1 VTKRAGSTTSGQ
13 NDPVSNVEQEAAQRQ
28 KDTELLKQQQ
38 AESQRAQQQQD
49 HQASELIKQQQ
60 KQDAEARILDAPRQS
75 GMTPVPVPETNQGP
89 ARIQDAPI
97 PPQGYP
103 PSPAPSSTEKT
114 QQQTAQPQQQQ

>member
-1 VTKRAGSTTSGQ
+1 VTKPAGSTSARDDVAD
-13 NDPVSNVEQEAAQRQ
+13 NAAEEAAQRQ
-28 KDTELLKQQQ
+28 KDAELLKQQQ
-38 AESQRAQQQQD
+38 AESERAQQQQD
-49 HQASELIKQQQ
+49 HQAAEIIKQQQ
-60 KQDAEARILDAPRQS
+60 KQDAEPRILDAPRES

-103 PSPAPSSTEKT
+103 PLPAPSSAEKT